1 MRHTTSFLMSSLAT
15 FVLVLPCSTFVQ
27 LHPRVAT
34 AKAMTSFRASLRLD
48 EVLRPGSIKEATLTT
63 GKRPYG
69 EESRRYRRTIYR
81 YEDWLKHRSETRLLR
96 NLKGTFSSG
105 VVRSLLSEVGAVALV
120 SLFVIF
126 WNAILFGYVDLADVA
141 RPGLFGVV
149 PTYLRLSLPSA
160 IFTLSSPALGLL
172 LVFRTNTSYSRWLEA
187 RQAWG
192 RIVSHCRNVMRQ
204 ATLWID
210 EEAEPELASRCLEEL
225 ALCVWAFPRSLWAHL
240 ADPSKE
246 ARFAAEVRSAFG
258 EEGAAALLLDAKH
271 RPVRALSLLSGAMD
285 RLPIDEKKKVEM
297 DKSCILLGDA
307 CEVCERIF
315 SRDRKSVV

>member
-246 ARFAAEVRSAFG
+246 ARFAAEVRCLLG
-258 EEGAAALLLDAKH
+258 EQSL
-271 RPVRALSLLSGAMD
+271 ALSDGTD
-285 RLPIDEKKKVEM
+285 
-297 DKSCILLGDA
+297 CH
-307 CEVCERIF
+307 
-315 SRDRKSVV
+315 